1 MQVIKIFIKG
11 CYMDFDEELKDQKYT
26 ETYSEAKLFDKI
38 LKFAKKAGIKII
50 YAALLLY
57 YILQKPTTP
66 VWAKSTIVG
75 ALGYFIFPVDF
86 IPDFIPIA
94 GYTDDFAA
102 LVAALVAVAMFIDDD
117 VKEKSKEK
125 LHDWFGAYDDAELE
139 KVDRKINKEDQ

>member
-1 MQVIKIFIKG
+1 
-11 CYMDFDEELKDQKYT
+11 MDFDEELKDQKYT

-57 YILQKPTTP
+57 YILQKSTTP

-102 LVAALVAVAMFIDDD
+102 LIAALVAVAMFIDDD
-117 VKEKSKEK
+117 VKEKSKDK

-139 KVDRKINKEDQ
+139 KVDRKINKEDYYTCF